1 MMNSF
6 SKHNR
11 FYGSMI
17 ITSKGLST
25 LTISDVT
32 TDNSVGNYS
41 DVDTYVWAS

>member
-1 MMNSF
+1 MNSF

-25 LTISDVT
+25 LTISDVK